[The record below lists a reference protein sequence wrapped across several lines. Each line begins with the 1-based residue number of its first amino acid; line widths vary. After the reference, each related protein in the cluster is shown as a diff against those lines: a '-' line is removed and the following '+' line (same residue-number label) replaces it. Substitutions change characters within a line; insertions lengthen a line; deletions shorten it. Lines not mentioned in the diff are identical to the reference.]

1 MEFGGSDRKK
11 VLWEVVDDPVIE
23 EVNNRDE
30 IGLQGFY
37 FNFFDEDK
45 EWVSREG
52 LSDYPCLSI
61 LMEIWPGY
69 WKNYLKKMY
78 IAVY

>member
-1 MEFGGSDRKK
+1 MENDQ
-11 VLWEVVDDPVIE
+11 
-23 EVNNRDE
+23 

-69 WKNYLKKMY
+69 WKNYLKNMY
-78 IAVY
+78 MAVYQDNSNAAGMVNGQY